1 MTMPTP
7 RELCDTT
14 RESCDHC
21 LDAHENKIDA
31 LESEIMAL
39 KDRRDELMTDL
50 DAKNVELQG
59 MWDRFKALENK
70 HAELIETTARRT
82 DQAHG

>member
-1 MTMPTP
+1 MPTP

-14 RESCDHC
+14 REACDHC

-39 KDRRDELMTDL
+39 KDRRDELIEDL
-50 DAKNVELQG
+50 ERASKERDDAKQ
-59 MWDRFKALENK
+59 RY
-70 HAELIETTARRT
+70 AELVETTARMT
-82 DQAHG
+82 DQAQG